1 MDNNTTLKRTLSLPQ
16 MVLYGLGTTVGA
28 GIYALIGELA
38 GISGYLAPTSFLFA
52 AILAGLTALSF
63 AELSC
68 RYPRAAGAALYTQ
81 QGFHSHHLTL
91 IIGLLVILAGLV
103 SSAALINAF
112 SGYLNQLIAID
123 NSSSII
129 LVTLLLTSI
138 AVYGIAQSV
147 FLASLI
153 TLIEVGGLIWIIFIS
168 QGAIAQLPEIGTLL
182 IPEFNLT
189 SLSIIFTGTLLAFY
203 AFIGFE
209 DMVDVAEE
217 VQDVKRNL
225 PLAILITLG
234 ITTILYML
242 IMTLA
247 VLSIPPQELAQSSAP
262 LATLFTLHTGKS
274 AEIISLISILAII
287 NGSLIQII
295 MASRV
300 IYGLSYRH
308 QLPALLSYIH
318 PKTQTPIIATLLAGL
333 TVMTLALIGH
343 LSTLAEITSFL
354 MLIVFSIVNLSLWRI
369 KQTEPIIEGCISL
382 PRYVALLAFISS
394 TSFVIISIYSRLA

>member
-112 SGYLNQLIAID
+112 SGYLNQLIAIN

-168 QGAIAQLPEIGTLL
+168 QGAIAQLPEIGALL

-189 SLSIIFTGTLLAFY
+189 SLSIIFTGTLMAFY

-354 MLIVFSIVNLSLWRI
+354 MLIVFSIVNLALWRI

>member
-1 MDNNTTLKRTLSLPQ
+1 MNSTTTLKRTLSLPQ
-16 MVLYGLGTTVGA
+16 MILYGLGTTVGA

-38 GISGYLAPTSFLFA
+38 GISGYLAPIAFLFA

-81 QGFHSHHLTL
+81 QGFHSHTLTQ

-112 SGYLNQLIAID
+112 SGYLDQLINID
-123 NSSSII
+123 RTVTII
-129 LVTLLLTSI
+129 LITMLLTAI
-138 AVYGIAQSV
+138 AVYGIAESV
-147 FLASLI
+147 FLASII
-153 TLIEVGGLIWIIFIS
+153 TLIEVGGLIWIIFIR
-168 QGAIAQLPEIGTLL
+168 QGAIEQLPELGQQL

-189 SLSIIFTGTLLAFY
+189 NLSIIFSGTLLAFY

-217 VQDVKRNL
+217 VKDVKRNL

-234 ITTILYML
+234 ITSVLYIL
-242 IMTLA
+242 IMILA
-247 VLSIPPQELAQSSAP
+247 VLSIPPEQLAQSQAP
-262 LATLFTLHTGKS
+262 LATLFTFHTGRS
-274 AEIISLISILAII
+274 AEIISVISILAII

-300 IYGLSYRH
+300 IYGLSSRH
-308 QLPALLSYIH
+308 QLPKLFSYIH
-318 PKTQTPIIATLLAGL
+318 PKTQTPLMATMLSGL
-333 TVMTLALIGH
+333 IVVLMALIGH
-343 LSTLAEITSFL
+343 LSSLAEITSFL
-354 MLIVFSIVNLSLWRI
+354 MLIVFSIVNLALWRI
-369 KQTEPIIEGCISL
+369 KQIEPTIEGCICL